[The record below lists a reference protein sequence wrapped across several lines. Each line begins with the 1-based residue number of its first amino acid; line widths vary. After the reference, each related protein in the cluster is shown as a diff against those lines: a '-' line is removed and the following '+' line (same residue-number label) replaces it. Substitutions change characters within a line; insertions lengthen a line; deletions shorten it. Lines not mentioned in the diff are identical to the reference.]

1 MSKVTAGIMIRTRA
15 MTNEKPRAIF
25 STEDMDIIK
34 EALVFYIQVAD
45 DLEPTLQRKIVNLT
59 HRLNRGKK

>member
-1 MSKVTAGIMIRTRA
+1 MSKESVGTIIRIKV
-15 MTNEKPRAIF
+15 MHNDKPRAIF
-25 STEDMDIIK
+25 STEDLDIIK
-34 EALVFYIQVAD
+34 EALMFYVQVSD

>member
-1 MSKVTAGIMIRTRA
+1 

-25 STEDMDIIK
+25 SIEDLDIIR
-34 EALVFYIQVAD
+34 EALLSYVQVKD
-45 DLEPTLQRKIVNLT
+45 DLEPTLKRKIVNLT

>member
-1 MSKVTAGIMIRTRA
+1 MFKATVGTTKRIKVM
-15 MTNEKPRAIF
+15 NNDKPRAIF
-25 STEDMDIIK
+25 SIEDLDIIK
-34 EALVFYIQVAD
+34 EALLFYVQVAD

>member
-1 MSKVTAGIMIRTRA
+1 MSRVTVGTIIRITV

-25 STEDMDIIK
+25 SIEDLDIIR
-34 EALVFYIQVAD
+34 EALLFYVQVTD

>member
-1 MSKVTAGIMIRTRA
+1 

>member
-1 MSKVTAGIMIRTRA
+1 MSKVAVGTTIRITV

-25 STEDMDIIK
+25 SIEDLDIIR
-34 EALVFYIQVAD
+34 EALLFYVQVTD

>member
-1 MSKVTAGIMIRTRA
+1 MSKVAVGTTIRITV
-15 MTNEKPRAIF
+15 MTNEKPKAIF
-25 STEDMDIIK
+25 SIEDLDIIR
-34 EALVFYIQVAD
+34 EALLFYVQVTD

>member
-1 MSKVTAGIMIRTRA
+1 MH
-15 MTNEKPRAIF
+15 NDKPRAIF
-25 STEDMDIIK
+25 STEDLDIIK
-34 EALVFYIQVAD
+34 EALMFYVQVSD